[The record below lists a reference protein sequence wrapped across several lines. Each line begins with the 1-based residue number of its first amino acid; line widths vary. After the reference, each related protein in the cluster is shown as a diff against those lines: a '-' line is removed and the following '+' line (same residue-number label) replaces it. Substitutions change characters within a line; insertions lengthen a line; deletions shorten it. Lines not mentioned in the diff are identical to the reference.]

1 MKRVSQPLNYYF
13 WTATLTAASLAL
25 TLSGDLG
32 NSIRA
37 IKSVIGSAL
46 TTQHQVQPDDFTQA
60 VKETAQ
66 RLGTQPEYLLAV
78 MLFETGGSLNPC
90 QRGAIALDG
99 TRATGLIQF
108 MDNTAKEL
116 GTSSEELCRMSQ
128 VEQMQWVERY
138 LVQRGFK
145 GGGLPHLY
153 STVFAGNPGVWDTNP
168 NIGDGYHTLSS
179 AVRRIEREHLPL
191 ARTKLKK

>member
-1 MKRVSQPLNYYF
+1 MNSAVVIAWLSVGAMVVGSLSPVAHRVVSAIATQSQPTDF
-13 WTATLTAASLAL
+13 MEA
-25 TLSGDLG
+25 
-32 NSIRA
+32 
-37 IKSVIGSAL
+37 
-46 TTQHQVQPDDFTQA
+46 VQQS
-60 VKETAQ
+60 AQ
-66 RLGTQPEYLLAV
+66 RIGTKPEYLLAV

-138 LVQRGFK
+138 LTVRGFR
-145 GGGLPHLY
+145 GGGLKPLY
-153 STVFAGNPGVWDTNP
+153 STVFVGNPHGKGNES
-168 NIGDGYHTLSS
+168 DGYHTLNR
-179 AVRRIEREHLPL
+179 AIARIESEHLPRAKAML
-191 ARTKLKK
+191 E